1 MRKFSSL
8 LLSTFLMI
16 GAGCQ
21 NQQSVIPLSPK
32 ASENK
37 METTPEKPQESVTK
51 TESPK
56 PKPSTVPTDK
66 DFRITNI
73 AGWNPYDLGNPSAI
87 FPVYAYSCD
96 IYKIDNGLPLHYSKI
111 DFFIAKDEQNASPIL
126 LGTTPGGSA
135 GSGECDLD
143 ENESSLKSKLEPG
156 KYRLWAVRYID
167 GKADKRTP
175 DVLIS
180 IVNPN

>member
-1 MRKFSSL
+1 MKKFSL
-8 LLSTFLMI
+8 LLLSAFLLI

-21 NQQSVIPLSPK
+21 NRQAAIPLPPK
-32 ASENK
+32 ASEN
-37 METTPEKPQESVTK
+37 ESPATQEKPK
-51 TESPK
+51 TSDAA
-56 PKPSTVPTDK
+56 VPIDN
-66 DFRITNI
+66 DFRITNV
-73 AGWNPYDLGNPSAI
+73 AGWNPYDLGDASAV

-96 IYKIDNGLPLHYSKI
+96 IYETDAGVPLRYSKI
-111 DFFIAKDEQNASPIL
+111 DFFIAKDEQNATPIL

-156 KYRLWAVRYID
+156 KYRLWAVRYI
-167 GKADKRTP
+167 GGAPDKRTP

-180 IVNPN
+180 IVGSN